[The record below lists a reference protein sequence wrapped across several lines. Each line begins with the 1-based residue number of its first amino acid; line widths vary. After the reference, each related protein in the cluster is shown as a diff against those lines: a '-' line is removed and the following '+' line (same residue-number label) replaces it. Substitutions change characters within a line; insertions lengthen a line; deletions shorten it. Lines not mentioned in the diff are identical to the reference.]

1 MYTRNLRSNIP
12 STICSVERDSKKSW
26 YLPQN
31 ERILRAHYKVV
42 YRLHMSLNI
51 YLYKLRLKRFWPI
64 FIEQEWFYAVKVYYL
79 PLFNNLIGLVP
90 MRNRP
95 IKGLI
100 TTSYAYDRYKKEHY
114 TVYNY
119 THSVLLYRQHCN
131 GDKLF
136 TIGRVLFYIMQ
147 LCLTKVYSVF
157 FSKTGQV

>member
-1 MYTRNLRSNIP
+1 MSNNISYMYTRNLRSNIP

-100 TTSYAYDRYKKEHY
+100 TTSYTYDRYKKNIIQCIIIRIRSCCIDNTSAMEI
-114 TVYNY
+114 NY
-119 THSVLLYRQHCN
+119 LQLE
-131 GDKLF
+131 G
-136 TIGRVLFYIMQ
+136 FYS
-147 LCLTKVYSVF
+147 T
-157 FSKTGQV
+157 